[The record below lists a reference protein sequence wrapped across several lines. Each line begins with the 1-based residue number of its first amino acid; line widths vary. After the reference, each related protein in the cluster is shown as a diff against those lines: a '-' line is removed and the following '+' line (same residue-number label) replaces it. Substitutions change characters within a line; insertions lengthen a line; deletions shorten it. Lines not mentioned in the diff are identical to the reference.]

1 MENIKPTEI
10 NKWGLAAEY
19 ADSTKYKMEKGD
31 HISKYEIWEEIKKAF
46 EEGFDKAKELY
57 NTEK

>member
-1 MENIKPTEI
+1 MVKEDI

-57 NTEK
+57 NIKD

>member
-1 MENIKPTEI
+1 MADSDQKI
-10 NKWGLAAEY
+10 NKWGLGLEY

-46 EEGFDKAKELY
+46 EDYWSPKY
-57 NTEK
+57 